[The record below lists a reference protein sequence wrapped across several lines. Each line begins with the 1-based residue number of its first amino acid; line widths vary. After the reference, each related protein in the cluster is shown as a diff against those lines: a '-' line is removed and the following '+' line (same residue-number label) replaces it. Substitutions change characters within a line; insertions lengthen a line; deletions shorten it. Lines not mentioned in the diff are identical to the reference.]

1 MLYLDCRLRTRS
13 PILHTAQINKAT
25 LNAKWYMTPFLFG
38 EVSVSAYNNP
48 INDNYFGTIRE
59 QEYSFVLPA
68 N

>member
-25 LNAKWYMTPFLFG
+25 LNGTTPFLFG
-38 EVSVSAYNNP
+38 EVSAYNNP

>member
-1 MLYLDCRLRTRS
+1 
-13 PILHTAQINKAT
+13 
-25 LNAKWYMTPFLFG
+25 MTPFLFG
-38 EVSVSAYNNP
+38 EVSAYNNP